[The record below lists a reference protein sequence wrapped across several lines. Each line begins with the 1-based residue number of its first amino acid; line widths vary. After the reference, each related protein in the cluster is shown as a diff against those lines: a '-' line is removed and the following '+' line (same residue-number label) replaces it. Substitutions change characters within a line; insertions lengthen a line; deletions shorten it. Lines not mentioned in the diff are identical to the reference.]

1 MIALLNI
8 LPRSVFNTLVALSMV
23 LLLIVMQQLRR
34 EPPLSQARLMVR
46 EVSIAQLAPPPPPP
60 QSQIQASV
68 DTTPQL
74 VLPQQTSDTSF
85 HVSPI
90 EAELPSL
97 IEPNLDLAQ
106 QTELTMGFALAPSY
120 TLDEIAIFGLD
131 QLDQP
136 PRLLNRI
143 NARIPA
149 DIASQGIDELKLM
162 LHVIIHETGKVEL
175 VGTPE
180 LQYPQLASVADKI
193 AQQAYFTS
201 PMRYGKKVKAEFYWP
216 VRIKA

>member
-1 MIALLNI
+1 MIALLNR

-23 LLLIVMQQLRR
+23 LLLIFMQQLRR

-60 QSQIQASV
+60 QSQTQTNV
-68 DTTPQL
+68 DTAPQL
-74 VLPQQTSDTSF
+74 VLPQQASGTSV

-90 EAELPSL
+90 ETELPSV
-97 IEPNLDLAQ
+97 IEPNLDLGQ
-106 QTELTMGFALAPSY
+106 QIELTMDFALAPSH
-120 TLDEIAIFGLD
+120 TLDEIATFGLD
-131 QLDQP
+131 QLDQA

-149 DIASQGIDELKLM
+149 DIASQGVDELKLM

-175 VGTPE
+175 VGTPD
-180 LQYPQLASVADKI
+180 LQYPQLTPVANKI
-193 AQQAYFTS
+193 VHQAHFTS
-201 PMRYGKKVKAEFYWP
+201 PMRYGEKVKAEFYWP